1 MKINYDCVR
10 ALLLCLENELQFDD
24 ELRCPDLKF
33 DKVCEIISNYSPQDI
48 AYSSLMLSEA
58 DYINVLI
65 VSGNNKFNWAIYT
78 GITFEG
84 HQYLDS
90 IRSDKVWNKIKKKL
104 STEGV
109 SLTLQIVKNVATSI
123 ITNSLLG

>member
-24 ELRCPDLKF
+24 ELRWPDLKF

-65 VSGNNKFNWAIYT
+65 VSGNNKFNGAIYT

>member
-24 ELRCPDLKF
+24 EFRYLELKF
-33 DKVCEIISNYSPQDI
+33 DKVCKLIPDYIPQDI
-48 AYSSLMLSEA
+48 AYSTLMLLEA
-58 DYINVLI
+58 DYINALI
-65 VSGNNKFNWAIYT
+65 VSGNNKFNGAIYT

-109 SLTLQIVKNVATSI
+109 SFTLQIVKNVATSI

>member
-1 MKINYDCVR
+1 MSEYI
-10 ALLLCLENELQFDD
+10 
-24 ELRCPDLKF
+24 
-33 DKVCEIISNYSPQDI
+33 
-48 AYSSLMLSEA
+48 LSTL
-58 DYINVLI
+58 LI
-65 VSGNNKFNWAIYT
+65 VSGNNKFNGAIYT

>member
-10 ALLLCLENELQFDD
+10 ALLLCLENELEFDD
-24 ELRCPDLKF
+24 EFRYPELKF
-33 DKVCEIISNYSPQDI
+33 DKVCEIIPDYSPQDI
-48 AYSSLMLSEA
+48 AYSTLMLSEA

-65 VSGNNKFNWAIYT
+65 VPGDNKFNGAIYT

-90 IRSDKVWNKIKKKL
+90 IRSDKVWDKIKKKL

-109 SLTLQIVKNVATSI
+109 SLTLQIVKNVATST

>member
-33 DKVCEIISNYSPQDI
+33 DKVCEIISNYSPKGI

-58 DYINVLI
+58 DYRCV
-65 VSGNNKFNWAIYT
+65 
-78 GITFEG
+78 
-84 HQYLDS
+84 
-90 IRSDKVWNKIKKKL
+90 
-104 STEGV
+104 
-109 SLTLQIVKNVATSI
+109 
-123 ITNSLLG
+123 

>member
-65 VSGNNKFNWAIYT
+65 VSGNNKFNRAIYT

>member
-24 ELRCPDLKF
+24 EFRYLELKF
-33 DKVCEIISNYSPQDI
+33 DKVCKLIPDYIPQDI
-48 AYSSLMLSEA
+48 AYSTLMLLEA
-58 DYINVLI
+58 DLI
-65 VSGNNKFNWAIYT
+65 IPGDNKFNGAIYT